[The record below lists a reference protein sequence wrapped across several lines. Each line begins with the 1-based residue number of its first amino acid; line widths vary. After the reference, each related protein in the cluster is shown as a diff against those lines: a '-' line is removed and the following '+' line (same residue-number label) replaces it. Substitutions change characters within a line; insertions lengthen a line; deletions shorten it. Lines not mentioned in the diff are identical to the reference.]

1 MTVLQVL
8 KLDITALFGTVTTI
22 IAVVSFA
29 FMYKKQA
36 KNSATMQDVKESE
49 ARCMTRIDKTDS
61 EVAKLSDKFDDRHDR
76 LMEKID
82 QNHKEILKHIIN
94 CQKR

>member
-1 MTVLQVL
+1 MLNID
-8 KLDITALFGTVTTI
+8 LDISNIGFVISLLTAVLYATSYIWAYQTKI
-22 IAVVSFA
+22 
-29 FMYKKQA
+29 

-61 EVAKLSDKFDDRHDR
+61 EVAKLSDKFDDRHDG